1 MYINSQSS
9 DAASLHALELLMN
22 EFFDASTNNHR
33 KREIG
38 MLISIL
44 LKRKIVD
51 FHTECYKLNVVPN
64 SNLLVLR
71 FFVYCIC
78 IVMWHSHLNRI

>member
-1 MYINSQSS
+1 MYVNCQSS

-51 FHTECYKLNVVPN
+51 FH
-64 SNLLVLR
+64 NLLNAINSMLYLIQISW
-71 FFVYCIC
+71 F
-78 IVMWHSHLNRI
+78 

>member
-1 MYINSQSS
+1 MYMNSQSS

-51 FHTECYKLNVVPN
+51 FH
-64 SNLLVLR
+64 NLLNAINSMLYLIQISW
-71 FFVYCIC
+71 F
-78 IVMWHSHLNRI
+78 

>member
-1 MYINSQSS
+1 MNSQSS

-51 FHTECYKLNVVPN
+51 FH
-64 SNLLVLR
+64 NLLNAINSMLYLIQI
-71 FFVYCIC
+71 FWF
-78 IVMWHSHLNRI
+78 

>member
-1 MYINSQSS
+1 MWILTSSSHKVILTEMYINSQSS

-38 MLISIL
+38 VLISIL

-51 FHTECYKLNVVPN
+51 FHVLNIDLF
-64 SNLLVLR
+64 S
-71 FFVYCIC
+71 
-78 IVMWHSHLNRI
+78 

>member
-38 MLISIL
+38 VLICIL

-51 FHTECYKLNVVPN
+51 FHVLNIDLF
-64 SNLLVLR
+64 S
-71 FFVYCIC
+71 
-78 IVMWHSHLNRI
+78 

>member
-1 MYINSQSS
+1 MYMNSQSS

-44 LKRKIVD
+44 MKRKIVD
-51 FHTECYKLNVVPN
+51 LLNIVKN
-64 SNLLVLR
+64 NQQTFLTSLRLIIKFLNNLL
-71 FFVYCIC
+71 
-78 IVMWHSHLNRI
+78 

>member
-1 MYINSQSS
+1 
-9 DAASLHALELLMN
+9 MN
-22 EFFDASTNNHR
+22 EFFDASTSNHR

-51 FHTECYKLNVVPN
+51 FRLLNVDLF
-64 SNLLVLR
+64 S
-71 FFVYCIC
+71 
-78 IVMWHSHLNRI
+78 

>member
-1 MYINSQSS
+1 MYMNSQSS

-44 LKRKIVD
+44 MKRKIVD
-51 FHTECYKLNVVPN
+51 LLNIVKN
-64 SNLLVLR
+64 NQQIFLTSLRLIIKFLNNLL
-71 FFVYCIC
+71 
-78 IVMWHSHLNRI
+78 

>member
-1 MYINSQSS
+1 MNSQSS

-44 LKRKIVD
+44 LKRMIVD
-51 FHTECYKLNVVPN
+51 FHLLNAIN
-64 SNLLVLR
+64 SMLYPIQISW
-71 FFVYCIC
+71 F
-78 IVMWHSHLNRI
+78 

>member
-1 MYINSQSS
+1 MNSQSS

-38 MLISIL
+38 MLIFIL
-44 LKRKIVD
+44 LKRNIVD
-51 FHTECYKLNVVPN
+51 FHLLNAIN
-64 SNLLVLR
+64 SMLYPIQISW
-71 FFVYCIC
+71 F
-78 IVMWHSHLNRI
+78 

>member
-1 MYINSQSS
+1 MYMNSQSS

-44 LKRKIVD
+44 FKRKIVD
-51 FHTECYKLNVVPN
+51 FH
-64 SNLLVLR
+64 NLLNAINSMLYLIQI
-71 FFVYCIC
+71 FWF
-78 IVMWHSHLNRI
+78 

>member
-1 MYINSQSS
+1 MWILTSSTHKVILTEMYINSQSS

-51 FHTECYKLNVVPN
+51 FHLLNAIN
-64 SNLLVLR
+64 SMLYPIQISW
-71 FFVYCIC
+71 F
-78 IVMWHSHLNRI
+78 

>member
-1 MYINSQSS
+1 MKKKTLDNYKYIQCTTPVLHIAVVLIAYYQILFQSS

-38 MLISIL
+38 VLYMSGIIYLFIIL
-44 LKRKIVD
+44 
-51 FHTECYKLNVVPN
+51 
-64 SNLLVLR
+64 
-71 FFVYCIC
+71 
-78 IVMWHSHLNRI
+78 

>member
-1 MYINSQSS
+1 MYMNSQSS

-51 FHTECYKLNVVPN
+51 FHLLNAIN
-64 SNLLVLR
+64 SMLHPIQISW
-71 FFVYCIC
+71 F
-78 IVMWHSHLNRI
+78 

>member
-1 MYINSQSS
+1 MYMNSQSS

-22 EFFDASTNNHR
+22 EFFDASTSNHR

-51 FHTECYKLNVVPN
+51 FHLLNATN
-64 SNLLVLR
+64 SMLYPVQISW
-71 FFVYCIC
+71 F
-78 IVMWHSHLNRI
+78 

>member
-1 MYINSQSS
+1 MCFLTSSSHKVILTEIYMNSQSS

-51 FHTECYKLNVVPN
+51 FHLLNAIN
-64 SNLLVLR
+64 SMLYLIQISW
-71 FFVYCIC
+71 F
-78 IVMWHSHLNRI
+78 

>member
-1 MYINSQSS
+1 MHMNSQSS

-51 FHTECYKLNVVPN
+51 FHLLNAIN
-64 SNLLVLR
+64 SMLYPIQISW
-71 FFVYCIC
+71 F
-78 IVMWHSHLNRI
+78 

>member
-1 MYINSQSS
+1 MYMNSQSS

-51 FHTECYKLNVVPN
+51 FH
-64 SNLLVLR
+64 NLLNAINSMLYLIQI
-71 FFVYCIC
+71 FWF
-78 IVMWHSHLNRI
+78 

>member
-1 MYINSQSS
+1 MNSQSS

-51 FHTECYKLNVVPN
+51 FH
-64 SNLLVLR
+64 NLLNAINSMLYLIQISW
-71 FFVYCIC
+71 F
-78 IVMWHSHLNRI
+78 